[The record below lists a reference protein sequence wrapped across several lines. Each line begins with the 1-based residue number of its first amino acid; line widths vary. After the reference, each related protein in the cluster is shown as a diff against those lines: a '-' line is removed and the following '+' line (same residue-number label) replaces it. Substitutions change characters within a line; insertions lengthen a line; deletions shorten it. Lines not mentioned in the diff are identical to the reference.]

1 MSLHGLNS
9 VVNNGGYI
17 IMTAEWLKSLL
28 EKVDDDYEIKI
39 LDFRSELDL
48 DISNVRI
55 DLENKVIV
63 FEEDIK

>member
-28 EKVDDDYEIKI
+28 EKVDDDYEVKI
-39 LDFRSELDL
+39 LDFCSELEL

>member
-28 EKVDDDYEIKI
+28 EKVDDDYEVKI
-39 LDFRSELDL
+39 LNFRSELEL

>member
-1 MSLHGLNS
+1 MSLHGLKS

-28 EKVDDDYEIKI
+28 EKVDDDYEVKI
-39 LDFRSELDL
+39 LDFRSELEL

>member
-28 EKVDDDYEIKI
+28 EKVDDDYEIKN
-39 LDFRSELDL
+39 LDFRSELEL

>member
-1 MSLHGLNS
+1 MSLHGLNL

-39 LDFRSELDL
+39 LDFRSELEL

>member
-1 MSLHGLNS
+1 
-9 VVNNGGYI
+9 
-17 IMTAEWLKSLL
+17 MTAEWLKSLL

>member
-39 LDFRSELDL
+39 LDFRSELKL

>member
-1 MSLHGLNS
+1 MSQYGINS

-39 LDFRSELDL
+39 LDFRSELEL

-55 DLENKVIV
+55 DLESKVIV

>member
-1 MSLHGLNS
+1 
-9 VVNNGGYI
+9 
-17 IMTAEWLKSLL
+17 MTAEWLKSLL
-28 EKVDDDYEIKI
+28 KKVDDDYEIKI
-39 LDFRSELDL
+39 LDFRSELEL

>member
-1 MSLHGLNS
+1 MSLYGLNS

-28 EKVDDDYEIKI
+28 EKVDDDYEVKI
-39 LDFRSELDL
+39 LDFRSELEL

>member
-1 MSLHGLNS
+1 
-9 VVNNGGYI
+9 
-17 IMTAEWLKSLL
+17 MTAEWLKSLL

-39 LDFRSELDL
+39 LDFRSELEL

-55 DLENKVIV
+55 DIDNKVIV